1 MDPNT
6 RALLMG
12 SSVLDTGNSTP
23 ATLISAS
30 LGLASSPGSVNLTK
44 QTGDLAILMSGY
56 GSATPAGWTLFG
68 TVTVGYYPGPV
79 YYRTVQSGDGSYSTN
94 LGGYEYF
101 MAILRGHTRI
111 DSIQGF
117 GSLESGTSATRSFSK
132 DGSILVLASDRGAT
146 SAPTISG
153 TTYDNS
159 YGPYDSGAFITITR
173 FKGNYD
179 ANTNVTIQDYSDT
192 YSTGGIIVLTV

>member
-1 MDPNT
+1 MDPKT

-44 QTGDLAILMSGY
+44 QAGDLAILMSGY
-56 GSATPAGWTLFG
+56 GNTSPAGWTFFD
-68 TVTVGYYPGPV
+68 TVTVGYYTGQV

-94 LGGYEYF
+94 LGSYEYF

-132 DGSILVLASDRGAT
+132 DGSLLVLASDRGAT
-146 SAPTISG
+146 TAPTISG
-153 TTYDNS
+153 TYDNS
-159 YGPYDSGAFITITR
+159 YGPYNSGAFTTITR

-179 ANTNVTIQDYSDT
+179 ANTNVTITDYSDT